1 MERPVMNTSLVIG
14 TFQVYDDNSD
24 VELSYSVKVD
34 RLLTNFQRNIL
45 CHELKNCQTQPDVV
59 GYLELVC

>member
-24 VELSYSVKVD
+24 VELFVFRESGSFVDQLSKEYSV
-34 RLLTNFQRNIL
+34 
-45 CHELKNCQTQPDVV
+45 P
-59 GYLELVC
+59 